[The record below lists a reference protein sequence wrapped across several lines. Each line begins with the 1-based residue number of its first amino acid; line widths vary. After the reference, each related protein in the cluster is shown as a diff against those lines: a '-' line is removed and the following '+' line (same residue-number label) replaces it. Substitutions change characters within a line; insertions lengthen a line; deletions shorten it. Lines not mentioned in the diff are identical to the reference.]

1 MWSPKC
7 ISLRRQLPP
16 QARWQDVL
24 PHQRIG
30 NGRKVFNVVKDVKD
44 FKDIK
49 VIKVSKVVK
58 DIGVI
63 KDIKDFKDIK
73 LKRFGILRTQLKDSV

>member
-7 ISLRRQLPP
+7 ISPRRQSRPP
-16 QARWQDVL
+16 ARWQDVL

-30 NGRKVFNVVKDVKD
+30 NGHKVFNVVKDVKD